1 MVGRLRFVAFVLL
14 LDGLPGCGGI
24 SRSVSTQ
31 AGAGGADWH
40 AGAGNAIGTGGASGG
55 TYSDAPPSQC
65 VDGECP
71 ATLPSAIAIGD
82 SHVCV
87 LVADG
92 TVNCWGSNAYGQLGD
107 GTKVSHESPAPVKDV
122 SNAHSVTSGGYH
134 SCALLKDGTV
144 SCWGLAGS
152 QGTDAPSSGTPRLVP
167 GVDRVTMIA
176 AGGDYTCA
184 LREDATVWCWGSNVA
199 GGVGDAE
206 AYSPARVEGITDAK
220 TIAAGMLHACASL
233 ADGSAKCWGWNGVGT
248 LGDGTTIDRALPVTV
263 VGLDDVT
270 ALALGWWV
278 SCALK
283 KDGTVS
289 CWGDNGNGALGVA
302 RDRPDRS
309 ESVPPVAAI
318 GLSNVVTLAAGGD
331 HVCAGLNDGTV
342 SCWGNNKYGQVG
354 DGGGIDSVFSPS
366 PVQGLSQVKSLSLSM
381 VRSYALVDD
390 GETLSAWCWP
400 CNEDFMGNSS
410 TVPMKSAN
418 GP

>member
-1 MVGRLRFVAFVLL
+1 MVGQMRLVGLVFLL
-14 LDGLPGCGGI
+14 GGLPGCGGI
-24 SRSVSTQ
+24 TRSASAQ
-31 AGAGGADWH
+31 AGASGADAH
-40 AGAGNAIGTGGASGG
+40 AGAGNAVGSAGASGD
-55 TYSDAPPSQC
+55 THSDAPPSQC
-65 VDGECP
+65 AGGDCP

-82 SHVCV
+82 DHACV
-87 LVADG
+87 LGEDG
-92 TVNCWGSNAYGQLGD
+92 TVKCWGANAYGQLGD
-107 GTKVSHESPAPVKDV
+107 GTEVSRETPVRVKDV
-122 SNAHSVTSGGYH
+122 SNAQSVTSGGHH

-144 SCWGLAGS
+144 SCWGMGGTQGS
-152 QGTDAPSSGTPRLVP
+152 DAPSSGTPLLVP

-176 AGGDYTCA
+176 AGGGYTCA
-184 LREDATVWCWGSNVA
+184 LREDETVWCWGADLA

-248 LGDGTTIDRALPVTV
+248 LGDGTTTDRALPVTV

-270 ALALGWWV
+270 MLALGWWV

-289 CWGDNGNGALGVA
+289 CWGDNGSGALGTA
-302 RDRPDRS
+302 RGGPGRAD
-309 ESVPPVAAI
+309 SVPPVVAI

-331 HVCAGLNDGTV
+331 HVCAGMNDGTV

-354 DGGGIDSVFSPS
+354 DGGGVDAVFSPS
-366 PVQGLSQVKSLSLSM
+366 PVQGLSHVKGLSLSM

-390 GETLSAWCWP
+390 GDTLSAWCWP
-400 CNEDFMGNSS
+400 CNDDWASDSS
-410 TVPMKSAN
+410 TVPIKSAN